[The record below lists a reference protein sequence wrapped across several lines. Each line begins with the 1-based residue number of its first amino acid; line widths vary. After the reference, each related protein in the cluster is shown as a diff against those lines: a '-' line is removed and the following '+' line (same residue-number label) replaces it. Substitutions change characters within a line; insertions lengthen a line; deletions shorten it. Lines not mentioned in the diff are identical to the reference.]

1 MLAIQSWRGFRR
13 RSVFVNARALVGSDT
28 DLRIRCAIA
37 QKSNHTQHTGNYSD
51 KSQKR
56 FHRVKISAFARLLR
70 KFSPRHGGQAERGG
84 AGGARHAM
92 DFGGVFLSTNA
103 ATRPAQMKPTICMN
117 I

>member
-70 KFSPRHGGQAERGG
+70 KFSPATAGRLSGAAREVRVTRWILEEYFSARTQRRGRRRG
-84 AGGARHAM
+84 NRRFA
-92 DFGGVFLSTNA
+92 
-103 ATRPAQMKPTICMN
+103 
-117 I
+117 